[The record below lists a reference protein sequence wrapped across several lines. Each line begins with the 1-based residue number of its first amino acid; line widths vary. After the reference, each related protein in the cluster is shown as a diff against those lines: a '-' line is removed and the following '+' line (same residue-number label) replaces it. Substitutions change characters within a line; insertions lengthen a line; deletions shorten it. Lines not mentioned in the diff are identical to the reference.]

1 MKKIF
6 FSLLLLI
13 GAISANAQTVKVYK
27 ASTMVYSSSDADSV
41 VFRQTTAPVDE
52 STYAFSVSKR
62 RQVVFSPG
70 NLQYTQSTNT
80 WAFAEH
86 QYDIIGEANIIGG
99 ALADKIDLFG
109 WSASNTTAPFG
120 VSLSKDNADYA
131 GDFVDWGTNT
141 IGTDAPNTWRTL
153 TSNEWQ
159 YLIGSRTNAAQLMG
173 VAHIQLSADGTE
185 YMNGLILLPDSW
197 VCPEGV
203 TFKSGTAGIYG
214 KDVYAEYQTI
224 VLADWQRMEAAGAV
238 FLPAAGDRYGLKID
252 EIAEYGGYW
261 LATPHAYH
269 SGFVMSLE
277 FDSEEIYADSDNSRG
292 SGLSVRLVKD
302 FGEPAMPSGKF
313 SVAAGKQITFS
324 GGNLQYTQ
332 STNTWAFADNQYD
345 IIGKANTSEGALADQ
360 IDLFGWSSTNTATPF
375 GVSISDTDADYK
387 GAFVDWGTNTIGS
400 DAPNTWRT
408 LTKDEW
414 DYLFRTRPNADKR
427 NGIAR
432 IYLSEDKAQYADGLI
447 LLPDDWTCP
456 EGVTFKEG
464 GASGDNPY
472 ADHQTFT
479 LAQWQALEEAQ
490 AVFLPAAGARYG
502 ATVGDIM
509 DYGFYWS
516 ATAEETEDEELL
528 RAYTFYVEPDNIMS
542 DVYDRKSG
550 QSVRLVRDVQAP
562 AAGSPAHTSAEST
575 EEITTQVVTVYQPG
589 GKVSRFND
597 VDSVVFV
604 ETPAVALS
612 GKFFVGGDKYVTF
625 SPGNLQY
632 IRSTDTWTFAKHQ
645 YDLIGEANIIDD
657 NLADKID
664 LFGWSANNKM
674 APFGISTARYEGDYL
689 GNFVDWGSNT
699 IDGYTP
705 NTWRTLTS
713 SEWGRI
719 IFNRYNPSGESKL
732 IGVARIAIDGSASV
746 NGLVLLPD
754 DWTCPEGITF
764 KSGFAAEEGDEQS
777 YGDYQTISLADWQKM
792 EAAGAVFLPAAGFRD
807 GSAVTS
813 SNRLGCYWSATP
825 YDPKVL
831 TLLFDWWHSN
841 PNYQDYRNYGQ
852 SVRLV
857 KDM

>member
-13 GAISANAQTVKVYK
+13 GAIGANAQTVRIYK
-27 ASTMVYSSSDADSV
+27 AGTMVYSSTDADSV
-41 VFRQTTAPVDE
+41 IFRQTTVPVDE
-52 STYAFSVSKR
+52 STHAFSVSKR

-70 NLQYTQSTNT
+70 NLQYTRSTNT

-86 QYDIIGEANIIGG
+86 QYDIIGEANVIDG

-109 WSASNTTAPFG
+109 WSANNTTAPFG
-120 VSLSKDNADYA
+120 VSLSNDNADYA

-141 IGTDAPNTWRTL
+141 IGSDAPDTWRTL
-153 TSNEWQ
+153 TNNEWT

-203 TFKSGTAGIYG
+203 TFKSGAAGIYG

-238 FLPAAGDRYGLKID
+238 FLPAAGDRDGSDIFGVANDGY
-252 EIAEYGGYW
+252 YW
-261 LATPHAYH
+261 LATPHAYN
-269 SGFVMSLE
+269 SGFVMNIA
-277 FDSEEIYADSDNSRG
+277 FDSEEIYADADISCDA
-292 SGLSVRLVKD
+292 GLSVRLVKD
-302 FGEPAMPSGKF
+302 FGEPASGKF
-313 SVAAGKQITFS
+313 SVAADKQITFS

-332 STNTWAFADNQYD
+332 STNSWAFAANQYD
-345 IIGKANTSEGALADQ
+345 IIGKANTSEGALADK
-360 IDLFGWSSTNTATPF
+360 IDLFGWSTTNTATPF

-400 DAPNTWRT
+400 YAPDTWRT

-414 DYLFRTRPNADKR
+414 DYLFRTRPNAEKR

-432 IYLSEDKAQYADGLI
+432 IYISEDKAQYADGLI

-456 EGVTFKEG
+456 AGITFKEG

-490 AVFLPAAGARYG
+490 AVFLPATGERYNG
-502 ATVGDIM
+502 ATVGDM

-528 RAYTFYVEPDNIMS
+528 RAYTFYVEPDNIML

-550 QSVRLVRDVQAP
+550 QSVRLVRDVQTP

-612 GKFFVGGDKYVTF
+612 GKFFVGEDKYVSF

-632 IRSTDTWTFAKHQ
+632 IRSTDTWAFAEHQ
-645 YDLIGEANIIDD
+645 YDIIGDANIIGGA
-657 NLADKID
+657 LADKID
-664 LFGWSANNKM
+664 LFGWSASNTT
-674 APFGISTARYEGDYL
+674 APFGVSLSMDKADYA
-689 GNFVDWGSNT
+689 GNFVDWGTNT
-699 IDGYTP
+699 IGTDAP
-705 NTWRTLTS
+705 NTWRTLTKD
-713 SEWGRI
+713 EWTYL
-719 IFNRYNPSGESKL
+719 FQHTHWTMAK
-732 IGVARIAIDGSASV
+732 V
-746 NGLVLLPD
+746 NGVLGLMLLPD
-754 DWTCPEGITF
+754 GFVAPTGITVTILGDGTLSD
-764 KSGFAAEEGDEQS
+764 SGFNFNESEYVGNVYTADLFAQLESLGVVFMPCAGNRHDATVDNVGS
-777 YGDYQTISLADWQKM
+777 YGGIWLATSD
-792 EAAGAVFLPAAGFRD
+792 GAD
-807 GSAVTS
+807 
-813 SNRLGCYWSATP
+813 
-825 YDPKVL
+825 DVL
-831 TLLFDWWHSN
+831 QIYFESEEVLLDTW
-841 PNYQDYRNYGQ
+841 YRNIGL

-857 KDM
+857 KDL